1 MRRPH
6 EWSGPEGRVNARF
19 REGACGVA
27 GGRGPSGRIPAGT
40 EPLLTGPEALAR
52 LQGDELARVLVRG
65 IRQEVRA
72 REEMAMKVAQAERA
86 VPSRA
91 VKVKDAPE
99 PERDRDR
106 GLSR

>member
-1 MRRPH
+1 MKRAVEGLERVRPGVVQDLAAALH
-6 EWSGPEGRVNARF
+6 RQPE
-19 REGACGVA
+19 
-27 GGRGPSGRIPAGT
+27 I
-40 EPLLTGPEALAR
+40 PEALAR